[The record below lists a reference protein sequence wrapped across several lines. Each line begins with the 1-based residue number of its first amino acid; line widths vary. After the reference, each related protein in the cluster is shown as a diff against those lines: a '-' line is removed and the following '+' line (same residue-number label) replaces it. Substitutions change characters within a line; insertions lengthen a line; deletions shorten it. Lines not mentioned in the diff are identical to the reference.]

1 MMYQVK
7 AADSK
12 KAKGWNM
19 AQMVVW
25 LPSTQSWGSIS
36 STTQN
41 SMVAKPKTLSLE
53 GRRRKLTSSNSYLA
67 PQWTLGQP
75 RREEK

>member
-53 GRRRKLTSSNSYLA
+53 GGGKKTYKFKFI
-67 PQWTLGQP
+67 LGSTVNL
-75 RREEK
+75 RST